1 MAGLPRTLG
10 IFGGFV
16 VVVGAAFYPIYFRPL
31 LLPEEYILFVRVI
44 GPHVVKSTGELSSAA
59 NRIQLQLK
67 EVTIRGLEHLSCEQM
82 LRELGLVRLEKRSL
96 CGDLKRKNSQ

>member
-31 LLPEEYILFVRVI
+31 LLPEEYII